1 MQKPIDGAVKKMKE
15 KIVGFLRN
23 YVFPLSII
31 TLIIGLILLIWGVI
45 YWIDVDLGGLTEFI
59 DGIGGYNA
67 YVLVAG
73 LIIFGIGVYYL
84 YSYLK
89 KKKFLIEEL
98 DTNKRSEFLKKHSEL
113 KEIVRHLPSK
123 YKAMLK
129 EKERELNI
137 K

>member
-1 MQKPIDGAVKKMKE
+1 MKE

-23 YVFPLSII
+23 YVLPLSII

-45 YWIDVDLGGLTEFI
+45 YYWNADLVGFI
-59 DGIGGYNA
+59 KELGGYNA
-67 YVLVAG
+67 YVLVIG

-84 YSYLK
+84 YSYLTK
-89 KKKFLIEEL
+89 KKLLMEEL
-98 DTNKRSEFLKKHSEL
+98 ETNKRSEFLKKHSEL

-129 EKERELNI
+129 EKEEELNI

>member
-1 MQKPIDGAVKKMKE
+1 MKE

-45 YWIDVDLGGLTEFI
+45 YYWNADLVGFI
-59 DGIGGYNA
+59 KELGGYNA
-67 YVLVAG
+67 YVLVIG

-84 YSYLK
+84 YSYLTK
-89 KKKFLIEEL
+89 KKLLMEEL
-98 DTNKRSEFLKKHSEL
+98 ETNKRSEFLKKHSEL

-129 EKERELNI
+129 EKEEELNI

>member
-1 MQKPIDGAVKKMKE
+1 MKG
-15 KIVGFLRN
+15 KIVGFLRD

-31 TLIIGLILLIWGVI
+31 TLIIGLILMIMGAI
-45 YWIDVDLGGLTEFI
+45 YFLDVDLGGLTEFI
-59 DGIGGYNA
+59 GNLDGFNA
-67 YVLVAG
+67 YVFVIG

-89 KKKFLIEEL
+89 KKKYLMEEIE
-98 DTNKRSEFLKKHSEL
+98 TNKRSEFLKKHNEL

-123 YKAMLK
+123 YKTMLQ

>member
-1 MQKPIDGAVKKMKE
+1 MKG
-15 KIVGFLRN
+15 KIVGFLRD
-23 YVFPLSII
+23 YVLPLSII
-31 TLIIGLILLIWGVI
+31 TLIIGLILMIMGAI
-45 YWIDVDLGGLTEFI
+45 YFLDVDLGGLTEFI
-59 DGIGGYNA
+59 GNLDGFNA
-67 YVLVAG
+67 YVFVIG

-89 KKKFLIEEL
+89 KKKYLMEEIE
-98 DTNKRSEFLKKHSEL
+98 TNKRSEFLKKHNEL

-123 YKAMLK
+123 YKTMLQ

>member
-1 MQKPIDGAVKKMKE
+1 MKE

-45 YWIDVDLGGLTEFI
+45 YYWNADLVEFI
-59 DGIGGYNA
+59 RELGGYNA
-67 YVLVAG
+67 YVLVIG
-73 LIIFGIGVYYL
+73 LITFGIGVYYL
-84 YSYLK
+84 YSYLTK
-89 KKKFLIEEL
+89 KKVLMEEL

>member
-1 MQKPIDGAVKKMKE
+1 MKE

-45 YWIDVDLGGLTEFI
+45 YYWNADLVGFI
-59 DGIGGYNA
+59 RELGGYNA
-67 YVLVAG
+67 YVLVIG

-84 YSYLK
+84 YSYLTK
-89 KKKFLIEEL
+89 KKLLMEEL
-98 DTNKRSEFLKKHSEL
+98 ETNKRSEFLKKHSEL

-129 EKERELNI
+129 EKEEELNI